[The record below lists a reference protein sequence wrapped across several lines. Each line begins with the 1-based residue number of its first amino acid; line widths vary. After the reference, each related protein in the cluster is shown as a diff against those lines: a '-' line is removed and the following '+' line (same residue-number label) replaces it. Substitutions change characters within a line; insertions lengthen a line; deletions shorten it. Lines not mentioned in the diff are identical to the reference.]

1 MEPNQREGPP
11 KGNHSSPRTVGAAD
25 SDPSRL
31 PRKERELIRHREEL
45 LDATQDLLATK
56 PLPDLTIQDI
66 ARVSEFS
73 VGYIYKLFE
82 SKEEIFATLVR
93 KWLQE
98 LRAIVERHIASPGNW
113 EARLKGL
120 LEDMFSWL
128 DRKPASSAGVTAN
141 LEHFA
146 RTHPSVSGEF
156 AAFMDFY
163 IEGVHSVF
171 SDAVRLGELTREDP
185 ETIARTFLALVS
197 GFTEESLR
205 PRDRA
210 HALEEDI
217 PLIVDVIR
225 RAFASEGGDD

>member
-1 MEPNQREGPP
+1 MKPNHREGPARRDR
-11 KGNHSSPRTVGAAD
+11 SSPRLDRPDGT
-25 SDPSRL
+25 DPSRL

-45 LDATQDLLATK
+45 LEATRDLLATK

-82 SKEEIFATLVR
+82 SKEEILAALVR
-93 KWLQE
+93 EWLQE
-98 LRAIVERHIASPGNW
+98 LRAIVERHAGSPGNW
-113 EARLKGL
+113 EARVRGL

-128 DRKPASSAGVTAN
+128 RRPAYSAGVRDN

-156 AAFMDFY
+156 AAFMNFY
-163 IEGVHSVF
+163 IQSVLSVF
-171 SDAVRLGELTREDP
+171 SDAVRQGELTRENP

-197 GFTEESLR
+197 GFTQESLM
-205 PRDRA
+205 PGEHA

-217 PLIVDVIR
+217 PLIIAVIR